1 MIYVVKVAD
10 KELLSVSFKMSPEY
24 RRINWP
30 WSTWAIL
37 TVTSKNVIAL
47 VPQIGDWQL
56 VLAFPLLLYRWIN
69 SDKFDFSLSVSE
81 EEAQDVLLPPE
92 ITQLEDWEIPLTTQL
107 SNLELEAV
115 SNDSQ
120 VYLIIIYF
128 LVNSIPGQ

>member
-1 MIYVVKVAD
+1 
-10 KELLSVSFKMSPEY
+10 
-24 RRINWP
+24 
-30 WSTWAIL
+30 L